1 MGDTPILL
9 GYVGL
14 ETVLPVASFLAGI
27 LGVLLMFG
35 KDILLMVKR
44 GFLFLFRKRCP
55 PA

>member
-1 MGDTPILL
+1 MGDMPILL
-9 GYVGL
+9 GYVGP

-35 KDILLMVKR
+35 RNVLLMIKR
-44 GFLFLFRKRCP
+44 GFLFLFRKKCP